1 MVFKWHTQ
9 SQKAACM
16 YSVLSLLTWIDQQR
30 EKRAGLYFFMT
41 RKRVR
46 LLPRPA
52 GLSLAG
58 STSGYSSWAPGSS
71 GTSAVKARCTL
82 ITLGCADTLL
92 GRTPNSLQVERPESL
107 MNTANEHTA
116 EPWTQRWYGTYP
128 SRVICSFSC
137 FKARGPAGTS
147 SCDMAFKIDSLDDPA
162 CKQTASKV
170 SISTQEWYL
179 KKKACSIAERLPRSS
194 TSSW

>member
-1 MVFKWHTQ
+1 MRGER
-9 SQKAACM
+9 
-16 YSVLSLLTWIDQQR
+16 LS
-30 EKRAGLYFFMT
+30 YFFMT

-58 STSGYSSWAPGSS
+58 STSGYSSWAPGSN
-71 GTSAVKARCTL
+71 GTSAVKARYTL

-92 GRTPNSLQVERPESL
+92 GRTPNCLNVDRDEI
-107 MNTANEHTA
+107 TAIYKHLSFTRFITIVLVKNN
-116 EPWTQRWYGTYP
+116 QSTYP

-147 SCDMAFKIDSLDDPA
+147 SCDMDFSISSLDEPA
-162 CKQTASKV
+162 CKQMASEN
-170 SISTQEWYL
+170 TDQY
-179 KKKACSIAERLPRSS
+179 
-194 TSSW
+194 